1 MAQFMID
8 IQIPM
13 NPDQEFF
20 ELIPMQRAH
29 IDKLLEKGTV
39 TGYSLSLDRSRLWI
53 TLNARNERDAVEILA
68 AFPMFKY
75 FEPTIYPLMFHNSS
89 LMSILKVS
97 LN

>member
-8 IQIPM
+8 IQIPT

-20 ELIPMQRAH
+20 ELIPLQRTH
-29 IDKLLEKGTV
+29 IDKLLEQGTI

-53 TLNARNERDAVEILA
+53 TLNARTEREAVEILT